1 VWLRE
6 IEGKNKNLWA
16 IFEGKNLTLP
26 SISPPP
32 IALFEFSSLYV
43 VWILEVLVNDWVVD
57 FFFFWGGTFQ
67 VTDYIY
73 QINKDFFF

>member
-16 IFEGKNLTLP
+16 IFEGKNLPLP
-26 SISPPP
+26 LISPPP

-43 VWILEVLVNDWVVD
+43 VDFGGFGKNNRLGNHLMSMWFVD
-57 FFFFWGGTFQ
+57 FGGGP
-67 VTDYIY
+67 
-73 QINKDFFF
+73 